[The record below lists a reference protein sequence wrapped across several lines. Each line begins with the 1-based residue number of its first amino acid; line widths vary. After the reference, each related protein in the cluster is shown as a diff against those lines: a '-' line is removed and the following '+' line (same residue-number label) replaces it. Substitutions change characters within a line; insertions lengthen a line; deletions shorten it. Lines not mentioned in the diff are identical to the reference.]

1 MIKKEWHFLQEY
13 NTQEKIRQIAEEVVD
28 RLSDQ
33 INDTVRGVVKV
44 RLQIPREDE
53 YSEFNKK
60 IYSEVTSKLKHFL

>member
-1 MIKKEWHFLQEY
+1 MTKKEWYFPHDYEE
-13 NTQEKIRQIAEEVVD
+13 QEKIIQIAEEVVD

-33 INDTVRGVVKV
+33 IHDTIRGVVKARFKV
-44 RLQIPREDE
+44 PREDE

>member
-13 NTQEKIRQIAEEVVD
+13 NTQEKIRQIVEEVVD

-33 INDTVRGVVKV
+33 IHDTVRGVVKV

>member
-33 INDTVRGVVKV
+33 IHDTVRGVVKV

-53 YSEFNKK
+53 YREFNKK

>member
-33 INDTVRGVVKV
+33 IPDTVRGVVKV

>member
-33 INDTVRGVVKV
+33 IHDTVRGVVKV